1 MRSESTAGA
10 RKNGIYPSVKRGLD
24 IVFSLL
30 LLILL
35 SPVLAITAVAVRV
48 KLGRPILF
56 RQARPGLNSRIF
68 TLVKFRT
75 MALAPEG
82 VSSKLDGVRL
92 SSFGSRLRST
102 SIDELPT
109 LWNVLSGEMSFVGP
123 RPLLVK
129 YLDEYT
135 PEQAQR
141 HLVRPGITG
150 LAQASG
156 RNALSWEE
164 RFALDVNYVN
174 NCSFRLDAS
183 ILVKTVAQVF
193 QRSGISSTGHA
204 TMYEFKSGRDNG

>member
-10 RKNGIYPSVKRGLD
+10 RKHGIYPSVKRGLD

-35 SPVLAITAVAVRV
+35 SPVLAIAAVAVRV

-82 VSSKLDGVRL
+82 VSTELDGVRL

-109 LWNVLSGEMSFVGP
+109 LWNVFSGDMSFVGP

-164 RFALDVNYVN
+164 RFALDIYYVN

-183 ILVKTVAQVF
+183 ILVKTVTQVF

>member
-1 MRSESTAGA
+1 MRSQSTAGVSKH
-10 RKNGIYPSVKRGLD
+10 RIYPSVKRGLD

-35 SPVLAITAVAVRV
+35 SPVLAIAAVAVRV

-75 MALAPEG
+75 MALAMEG
-82 VSSKLDGVRL
+82 ISTELDGVRL

-109 LWNVLSGEMSFVGP
+109 LWNVLKGDMSFVGP

-135 PEQAQR
+135 PEQTQR

-150 LAQASG
+150 FAQASG

-164 RFALDVNYVN
+164 RFELDVSYVN
-174 NCSFRLDAS
+174 NCSFLLDAS
-183 ILVKTVAQVF
+183 ILVKTVTLVF
-193 QRSGISSTGHA
+193 KRSGISSSGHA